1 MAAKRQTYSIKKRAP
16 QRLFAPIMKVPQ
28 KQSSRCHHTAC
39 RLARAAVSF
48 AVAGLFFGSSHGTP
62 ASPAAQEPQGE
73 IIGTVEGQAIAVK
86 GPMSVQVVGNE
97 VKTLLRSG
105 ADIHVKSGRARI
117 TLTDGS
123 TIAVCGPAHISMLKS
138 GNALTIA
145 LDTGTIHARVA
156 GNLTLNIFTAQIVAK
171 TVAIGDGPQ
180 DFLVGFDAP
189 GLMCVRAG
197 LGALRLEEQFGGAT
211 VIVPQGGDVTLA
223 GGQLQNLHNNTG
235 LCACEAFDAA
245 AAPSSGI
252 GPEISALASSEDIR
266 KDSAPRKPAA
276 QMTAIPKAP
285 GLAKVPAVEPSYQVF
300 MPPLRYDANA
310 KIQDEVDPR
319 LIVLVRR
326 VRVRPTLIFQ
336 SRVEGDPL
344 PAAQNQLSAVKTKPQ
359 EQSAA
364 KPAQAASSSVVDR
377 LKTFFKSLWTPSS

>member
-1 MAAKRQTYSIKKRAP
+1 MKIQPKQLLCDGTVMNSLARVAMRGC
-16 QRLFAPIMKVPQ
+16 LFA
-28 KQSSRCHHTAC
+28 
-39 RLARAAVSF
+39 LSF
-48 AVAGLFFGSSHGTP
+48 ASGQN
-62 ASPAAQEPQGE
+62 AAAAPLPQEPQGE

-105 ADIHVKSGRARI
+105 VDIRVKSGRAKI

-138 GNALTIA
+138 GNALTVA
-145 LDTGTIHARVA
+145 LDTGTIHAHVA

-171 TVAIGDGPQ
+171 TIAVGDGPQ

-235 LCACEAFDAA
+235 LCACEAFDSAA
-245 AAPSSGI
+245 GPSNGM

-266 KDSAPRKPAA
+266 DIRKDSVPRKPAP
-276 QMTAIPKAP
+276 QTAASPKAP
-285 GLAKVPAVEPSYQVF
+285 ELAKVPAVEPTYQVF

-344 PAAQNQLSAVKTKPQ
+344 PVAQTQLSAVKTKPQ
-359 EQSAA
+359 QQSAA
-364 KPAQAASSSVVDR
+364 KPAPAVSTSVVDR
-377 LKTFFKSLWTPSS
+377 VKTFFKSLWTPSS

>member
-1 MAAKRQTYSIKKRAP
+1 MKIQRKQLLWGSPVMSSFARVAMRAS
-16 QRLFAPIMKVPQ
+16 LFA
-28 KQSSRCHHTAC
+28 
-39 RLARAAVSF
+39 LSF
-48 AVAGLFFGSSHGTP
+48 ASGQN
-62 ASPAAQEPQGE
+62 AAAAPLPQEPQGE

-105 ADIHVKSGRARI
+105 VDIRVKSGRAKI

-145 LDTGTIHARVA
+145 LDTGTIHAHVA
-156 GNLTLNIFTAQIVAK
+156 GNLTLNIFTAQILAK
-171 TVAIGDGPQ
+171 TIAVGDGPQ
-180 DFLVGFDAP
+180 DFLTGFDAP
-189 GLMCVRAG
+189 GLMCMRAG
-197 LGALRLEEQFGGAT
+197 LGALRLEEQFGGAS

-235 LCACEAFDAA
+235 LCACEAFDPAS
-245 AAPSSGI
+245 PSSGI
-252 GPEISALASSEDIR
+252 GPEISTLASSEDIR
-266 KDSAPRKPAA
+266 DIRKDSVPRKPAA
-276 QMTAIPKAP
+276 QTAANPKAP
-285 GLAKVPAVEPSYQVF
+285 ELAKVPAIEPTYQVF

-310 KIQDEVDPR
+310 KIQDEVDPS

-344 PAAQNQLSAVKTKPQ
+344 PAPQNQLSAVRTKPQ
-359 EQSAA
+359 AQLAA
-364 KPAQAASSSVVDR
+364 KPPQAASTSVVDR
-377 LKTFFKSLWTPSS
+377 VKTFFKSLWTPSS

>member
-1 MAAKRQTYSIKKRAP
+1 MKIQPKQLLCDRTVMNSFARVAMRAC
-16 QRLFAPIMKVPQ
+16 LFAL
-28 KQSSRCHHTAC
+28 S
-39 RLARAAVSF
+39 LASGQNAA
-48 AVAGLFFGSSHGTP
+48 
-62 ASPAAQEPQGE
+62 AAPLPQEPQGE

-105 ADIHVKSGRARI
+105 VDIRVKSGRAKI

-156 GNLTLNIFTAQIVAK
+156 GNLTLNIFTAQILAK
-171 TVAIGDGPQ
+171 TIVVGDGPQ

-223 GGQLQNLHNNTG
+223 GGQLQNLHNKTG
-235 LCACEAFDAA
+235 LCACEAFDSA
-245 AAPSSGI
+245 AAPRNGI

-266 KDSAPRKPAA
+266 KDSVPRKPAP
-276 QMTAIPKAP
+276 QTTADPKAP
-285 GLAKVPAVEPSYQVF
+285 ELAKVPAVEPTYQVF

-344 PAAQNQLSAVKTKPQ
+344 PVSQNQLSVVKTKPQ
-359 EQSAA
+359 QQSAA
-364 KPAQAASSSVVDR
+364 KPAQAASTSVVDR
-377 LKTFFKSLWTPSS
+377 VKTFFKSLWTPSS

>member
-1 MAAKRQTYSIKKRAP
+1 MKTP
-16 QRLFAPIMKVPQ
+16 QQ
-28 KQSSRCHHTAC
+28 QSRRCHH
-39 RLARAAVSF
+39 AVYRFVRVAVFF
-48 AVAGLFFGSSHGTP
+48 AFVGLLFGSSNGTLAVP
-62 ASPAAQEPQGE
+62 PPQEPQGE

-105 ADIHVKSGRARI
+105 VDIRVKSGRARI

-145 LDTGTIHARVA
+145 LDTGSIHAHVA
-156 GNLTLNIFTAQIVAK
+156 GNLTLNVFTAQILAK

-180 DFLVGFDAP
+180 DFLVGFETP

-197 LGALRLEEQFGGAT
+197 LGALRLEEQFGGASI
-211 VIVPQGGDVTLA
+211 VVPQGGDVTLA
-223 GGQLQNLHNNTG
+223 NGQLQNIHNNSG
-235 LCACEAFDAA
+235 SCACEAFDSAA
-245 AAPSSGI
+245 TPAAGI
-252 GPEISALASSEDIR
+252 GPEISTPASSEEIR
-266 KDSAPRKPAA
+266 KDSAPRKPAPQSA
-276 QMTAIPKAP
+276 ANPKAP
-285 GLAKVPAVEPSYQVF
+285 ELPKVPAVEPTYQVF

-310 KIQDEVDPR
+310 KIQEEVDPK

-359 EQSAA
+359 QQSAENPH
-364 KPAQAASSSVVDR
+364 KAASSSVVDR
-377 LKTFFKSLWTPSS
+377 VKTFFKSLWTPSS

>member
-1 MAAKRQTYSIKKRAP
+1 MAAKSQTYSIKKRAP
-16 QRLFAPIMKVPQ
+16 RRLFTPIMKTPQ
-28 KQSSRCHHTAC
+28 QQPSRCHHAVY
-39 RLARAAVSF
+39 RLVRVAVFFAFVGLLFGSGNGTF
-48 AVAGLFFGSSHGTP
+48 AVP
-62 ASPAAQEPQGE
+62 PPQEPRGE

-105 ADIHVKSGRARI
+105 VDIRVKSGRAKI

-138 GNALTIA
+138 GNALTVA
-145 LDTGTIHARVA
+145 LDTGTIHAHVA

-171 TVAIGDGPQ
+171 TIAVGDGPQ

-197 LGALRLEEQFGGAT
+197 LGAIRLEEQFGGAT

-235 LCACEAFDAA
+235 LCACEAFDSAA
-245 AAPSSGI
+245 GPSNGM

-266 KDSAPRKPAA
+266 DTRKDSVPRKPAP
-276 QMTAIPKAP
+276 QTAASPKAP
-285 GLAKVPAVEPSYQVF
+285 ELAKVPAVEATYQ
-300 MPPLRYDANA
+300 
-310 KIQDEVDPR
+310 
-319 LIVLVRR
+319 
-326 VRVRPTLIFQ
+326 
-336 SRVEGDPL
+336 
-344 PAAQNQLSAVKTKPQ
+344 
-359 EQSAA
+359 
-364 KPAQAASSSVVDR
+364 
-377 LKTFFKSLWTPSS
+377 